1 MNDLIIKNGM
11 VYDPLNN
18 INGEKKEIHIKDGII
33 VDKVNRDAKI
43 IDASGMIVMPGGVDI
58 HSHIAGT
65 KVNAGRIFRPDD
77 KLDEFN
83 EKRTKL
89 TRSGTGWSVPSTF
102 VTGYRYAKLGYTT
115 VVEPAMPLLKAR
127 HTHEEFLDIPIIDK
141 AAFPLFGNN
150 WFVME
155 FIKNKEYEKLAAYIS
170 WILKATKG
178 YAIKIVNPGGV
189 ENWAWSQNVSSLD
202 DHVLHF
208 DVTPREIVESLTKVN
223 EILKLPHTIHVHANN
238 LGHPGNKEHT
248 IETFKTVEK
257 IQSKKGRDSAF
268 HLTHCQF
275 NSYSGTNWG
284 NFESGAS
291 DIAEYL
297 NSHKHV
303 TIDTGQVI
311 FAKAAT
317 TTMTADGPWQYSLHK
332 LGGMS
337 QWGAKPGVKWIN
349 GQVEGESGSGIV
361 PYFFNPKVAVN
372 AVQWAIGLE
381 LMLLTKNPWQVFM
394 TTDHPNGGP
403 FTSYPQMIRWFMD
416 KKSRDDVLLNQCSK
430 KASEKTELKDID
442 RELTLNEI
450 CIVTRA
456 GTAKCLGMTDRGHLG
471 TGAIADV
478 AIYKLNPDKYTGT
491 EIERAFSLAA
501 FTIKDGQIVVK
512 NGEIVA
518 TPLGTT
524 ICAEGHVKDSITEA
538 MLEDVK
544 AHWRDHYS
552 INFNNYAVQDVY
564 VPKLKIMNTPNK
576 GRR

>member
-1 MNDLIIKNGM
+1 MNDLIIKNGL
-11 VYDPLNN
+11 VYDPLNK
-18 INGEKKEIHIKDGII
+18 IDGEKKEIHLKNG
-33 VDKVNRDAKI
+33 VVVEKVNGDAKV
-43 IDASGMIVMPGGVDI
+43 IDASGMIIMPGGVDI

-65 KVNAGRIFRPDD
+65 KVNLGRTFRPED
-77 KLDEFN
+77 KLSEFN

-150 WFVME
+150 WFIME
-155 FIKNKEYEKLAAYIS
+155 YVKQKDYEKLAAYIA

-178 YAIKIVNPGGV
+178 YAVKIVNPGGV
-189 ENWAWSQNVSSLD
+189 ENWAWGKNVNSLD
-202 DHVLHF
+202 DYVFHF
-208 DVTPREIVESLTKVN
+208 EVTPREIVESLAKVN
-223 EILKLPHTIHVHANN
+223 EMLKLPHTIHVHANN

-248 IETFKTVEK
+248 LETFQTVEK
-257 IQSKKGRDSAF
+257 IKSKSGRDSSF

-275 NSYSGTNWG
+275 NSYGGTNWG
-284 NFESGAS
+284 NFESGAA
-291 DIAEYL
+291 DITEYL
-297 NSHKHV
+297 NSHKHI
-303 TIDTGQVI
+303 TIDAGQVV
-311 FAKAAT
+311 FGKAAT
-317 TTMTADGPWQYSLHK
+317 TTMTADGPWEFALHHIS
-332 LGGMS
+332 GTS
-337 QWGAKPGVKWIN
+337 PWGAKPGVKWIN

-372 AVQWAIGLE
+372 AIQWAVGLE
-381 LMLLTKNPWQVFM
+381 LMLLTKNSWQVYM

-403 FTSYPQMIRWFMD
+403 FTSYPQIIRWLMD

-430 KASEKTELKDID
+430 KASEKSQLKDID

-450 CIVTRA
+450 CIMTRA

-471 TGAIADV
+471 LGAIGDI
-478 AIYKLNPDKYTGT
+478 AIYKIDPKKMDGHS
-491 EIERAFSLAA
+491 IEKAFSLAA
-501 FTIKDGQIVVK
+501 YTIKDGQIVVK
-512 NGEIVA
+512 DGEITA
-518 TPLGTT
+518 TPMGTT
-524 ICAEGHVKDSITEA
+524 ICAEGKVKESIMDA

-544 AHWRDHYS
+544 AHWRNHYS

-564 VPKLKIMNTPNK
+564 TPKVKTMN
-576 GRR
+576 GA

>member
-1 MNDLIIKNGM
+1 
-11 VYDPLNN
+11 
-18 INGEKKEIHIKDGII
+18 
-33 VDKVNRDAKI
+33 
-43 IDASGMIVMPGGVDI
+43 IVMPGGVDI

-65 KVNAGRIFRPDD
+65 KVNAGRLFRPDD
-77 KLDEFN
+77 KLEEFN

-150 WFVME
+150 WFVLE
-155 FIKNKEYEKLAAYIS
+155 FIKNKEYEKLAAYIN
-170 WILKATKG
+170 WILKITKG

-189 ENWAWSQNVSSLD
+189 ENWAWGANCESLD
-202 DHVLHF
+202 SNVFHF

-223 EILKLPHTIHVHANN
+223 ETLKLPHTIHVHANN

-248 IETFKTVEK
+248 LDTFKTVEK
-257 IQSKKGRDSAF
+257 IQSKKGRNSAF

-275 NSYSGTNWG
+275 NAYGGTNWG
-284 NFESGAS
+284 DFESGAA

-297 NSHKHV
+297 NTHKHV
-303 TIDTGQVI
+303 TIDVGQVI

-317 TTMTADGPWQYSLHK
+317 TTMTADGPWEFALHH
-332 LGGMS
+332 LGGTS
-337 QWGAKPGVKWIN
+337 NWGARPGVKWIN
-349 GQVEGESGSGIV
+349 NQVESESGSGIV
-361 PYFFNPKVAVN
+361 PYFFSPKVAVN

-381 LMLLTKNPWQVFM
+381 LMLLTKNSWQVFM

-430 KASEKTELKDID
+430 KAVEKTELKDID

-471 TGAIADV
+471 IGAIGDV
-478 AIYKLNPDKYTGT
+478 AIYKLDPDKVDGHA
-491 EIERAFSLAA
+491 IEKAFSLAA
-501 FTIKDGQIVVK
+501 YTIKDGQIVVK
-512 NGEIVA
+512 DGEITA
-518 TPLGTT
+518 TPIGTT
-524 ICAEGHVKDSITEA
+524 LCAEGKVKESATEA

-544 AHWRDHYS
+544 SHWRDHYS
-552 INFNNYAVQDVY
+552 INFNNYAVQDAY
-564 VPKLKIMNTPNK
+564 VPKLKIINK
-576 GRR
+576 

>member
-1 MNDLIIKNGM
+1 MSDLIVKNGL

-18 INGEKKEIHIKDGII
+18 IDGEKKEIHIKDGVI
-33 VDKVNRDAKI
+33 VERANGEAKI

-65 KVNAGRIFRPDD
+65 KVNLGRSFRPDD
-77 KLDEFN
+77 KLEDFN

-89 TRSGTGWSVPSTF
+89 TRSGTGWSVPSTW
-102 VTGYRYAKLGYTT
+102 VTGYRYARLGYTT

-127 HTHEEFLDIPIIDK
+127 HTHEEFLDTPIIDK

-155 FIKNKEYEKLAAYIS
+155 YVKEKEYDKLAAYIS
-170 WILKATKG
+170 WILKSTKG
-178 YAIKIVNPGGV
+178 YAVKIVNPGGV
-189 ENWAWSQNVSSLD
+189 ENWAWGKNVNSLD
-202 DHVLHF
+202 DHVFHF
-208 DVTPREIVESLTKVN
+208 EVTPREIVESLAKVN
-223 EILKLPHTIHVHANN
+223 ETLQLPHTIHVHANN

-248 IETFKTVEK
+248 LETFEAVEK
-257 IQSKKGRDSAF
+257 IQAKSGRNSSF

-275 NSYSGTNWG
+275 NAYGGTNWG
-284 NFESGAS
+284 DFESGAS

-303 TIDTGQVI
+303 TIDAGQVV
-311 FAKAAT
+311 FGKAAT
-317 TTMTADGPWQYSLHK
+317 TTMTADGPWEFALHH
-332 LGGMS
+332 LGGTS
-337 QWGAKPGVKWIN
+337 AWGAKPGIKWIN

-372 AVQWAIGLE
+372 AIQWAIGLE

-403 FTSYPQMIRWFMD
+403 FTSYPQIFRWLMD
-416 KKSRDDVLLNQCSK
+416 KKSRDDVLLNHCSK
-430 KASEKTELKDID
+430 KASDKTQLKDID
-442 RELTLNEI
+442 REMNLNEI
-450 CIVTRA
+450 AIITRA

-471 TGAIADV
+471 VGAIGDV
-478 AIYKLNPDKYTGT
+478 AIYKLDPKKLDGHA
-491 EIERAFSLAA
+491 IEKAFSLAA
-501 FTIKDGQIVVK
+501 YTIKDGQIVVK
-512 NGEIVA
+512 DGEITA
-518 TPLGTT
+518 TPMGTT
-524 ICAEGHVKDSITEA
+524 ICAEGKVKESIMES

-552 INFNNYAVQDVY
+552 INFANYPVHDAY
-564 VPKLKIMNTPNK
+564 APKVKIIN
-576 GRR
+576 GA

>member
-1 MNDLIIKNGM
+1 MKNLIIKNGI

-18 INGEKKEIHIKDGII
+18 IDGEKKEIHIRDGVI
-33 VDKVNRDAKI
+33 VDKVNGDAKI
-43 IDASGMIVMPGGVDI
+43 IDVTGMIVMPGGVDI

-65 KVNAGRIFRPDD
+65 KVNAGRQFRPED
-77 KLDEFN
+77 KLENYN

-141 AAFPLFGNN
+141 AAFPLLGNN

-155 FIKNKEYEKLAAYIS
+155 YVKNKEYEKLAAYIN

-189 ENWAWSQNVSSLD
+189 ENWAWSKNVTSLD

-208 DVTPREIVESLTKVN
+208 EVTPREIIECLTKVN
-223 EILKLPHTIHVHANN
+223 ETLKLPHTIHVHANN

-248 IETFKTVEK
+248 IETFKTIEK
-257 IQSKKGRDSAF
+257 IQSKKGRNASF

-275 NSYSGTNWG
+275 NAYGGTNWG
-284 NFESGAS
+284 DFESGAA

-297 NSHKHV
+297 NSHKNV
-303 TIDTGQVI
+303 TIDIGQVI
-311 FAKAAT
+311 FGEAAT
-317 TTMTADGPWQYSLHK
+317 TTMTADGPWEFALHH
-332 LGGMS
+332 LGGTS
-337 QWGAKPGVKWIN
+337 TWGAKPGVKWIN

-361 PYFFNPKVAVN
+361 PYFFNPKLAVN
-372 AVQWAIGLE
+372 AIQWAIGLE

-403 FTSYPQMIRWFMD
+403 FTSYPQIIRWYMD
-416 KKSRDDVLLNQCSK
+416 KKSRNDVLLNMCSK
-430 KASEKTELKDID
+430 KAAEKTQLKDID
-442 RELTLNEI
+442 RELTLNEL

-456 GTAKCLGMTDRGHLG
+456 GTAKSLGMTDRGHLG
-471 TGAIADV
+471 IGAIGDI
-478 AIYKLNPDKYTGT
+478 AIYKLDPNKMDGHS
-491 EIERAFSLAA
+491 IEKAFSLTAY
-501 FTIKDGQIVVK
+501 TIKDGQIVVK
-512 NGEIVA
+512 DGEITA
-518 TPLGTT
+518 TPMGTT
-524 ICAEGHVKDSITEA
+524 LCAEGEIKNEITEQ

-544 AHWRDHYS
+544 SHWKDHYS
-552 INFNNYAVQDVY
+552 INFNNYGVEDAY
-564 VPKLKIMNTPNK
+564 TPKLKIIS
-576 GRR
+576 GV

>member
-1 MNDLIIKNGM
+1 MNDLIIKNGL
-11 VYDPLNN
+11 VYDPLNK
-18 INGEKKEIHIKDGII
+18 IDGEKKEIHIKNG
-33 VDKVNRDAKI
+33 VVVEKVNGDAKI
-43 IDASGMIVMPGGVDI
+43 IDASGMIIMPGGVDI

-65 KVNAGRIFRPDD
+65 KVNLGRAFRPED
-77 KLDEFN
+77 KLSEFN

-89 TRSGTGWSVPSTF
+89 TRSGTGWSVPSTW
-102 VTGYRYAKLGYTT
+102 VTGYRYARLGYTT

-150 WFVME
+150 WFIME
-155 FIKNKEYEKLAAYIS
+155 YVKQKDYEKLAAYIA

-178 YAIKIVNPGGV
+178 YAVKIVNPGGV
-189 ENWAWSQNVSSLD
+189 ENWAWGKNVNSLD
-202 DHVLHF
+202 DHVFHF
-208 DVTPREIVESLTKVN
+208 EVTPREIIESLAKVN
-223 EILKLPHTIHVHANN
+223 EMLKLPHTIHVHANN

-248 IETFKTVEK
+248 LETFQTVEK
-257 IQSKKGRDSAF
+257 IKSKSGRDSSF

-284 NFESGAS
+284 NFESGAA

-297 NSHKHV
+297 NSHKHI
-303 TIDTGQVI
+303 TIDAGQVV
-311 FAKAAT
+311 FGKAAT
-317 TTMTADGPWQYSLHK
+317 TTMTADGPWEFALHHIS
-332 LGGMS
+332 GTS
-337 QWGAKPGVKWIN
+337 PWGAKPGVKWIN

-372 AVQWAIGLE
+372 AIQWAVGLE

-403 FTSYPQMIRWFMD
+403 FTSYPQIIRWLMD

-430 KASEKTELKDID
+430 KAAEKTQLKDID

-450 CIVTRA
+450 SIMTRT

-471 TGAIADV
+471 MGAIGDI
-478 AIYKLNPDKYTGT
+478 AIYKLDPKKMDGHT
-491 EIERAFSLAA
+491 IEKAFSLAA
-501 FTIKDGQIVVK
+501 YTIKDGQIVVK
-512 NGEIVA
+512 DGEITA
-518 TPLGTT
+518 TPIGTT
-524 ICAEGHVKDSITEA
+524 ICAEGKVKESVMEA

-552 INFNNYAVQDVY
+552 INFNNYAVQDAYAPRV
-564 VPKLKIMNTPNK
+564 KIMN
-576 GRR
+576 GA

>member
-1 MNDLIIKNGM
+1 MKDLIIKNGI
-11 VYDPLNN
+11 VYDPLND
-18 INGEKKEIHIKDGII
+18 IDGEKKEIHIKNGIF
-33 VDKVNRDAKI
+33 VDKVNGDAKV

-65 KVNAGRIFRPDD
+65 KVNAGRQFRPED
-77 KLDEFN
+77 KLPEFN

-89 TRSGTGWSVPSTF
+89 TRAGTGWSVPSTW

-155 FIKNKEYEKLAAYIS
+155 FIKNKEYEKLAAYIN
-170 WILKATKG
+170 WILKITKG

-189 ENWAWSQNVSSLD
+189 ENWAWGRNVSSLD
-202 DHVLHF
+202 DNVFHF
-208 DVTPREIVESLTKVN
+208 DVTPREILESLTKVSTT
-223 EILKLPHTIHVHANN
+223 LKLPHTIHVHANN

-248 IETFKTVEK
+248 LGTFKAVEK
-257 IQSKKGRDSAF
+257 IKSKSGRDSNL

-275 NSYSGTNWG
+275 HSYSGTNWG
-284 NFESGAS
+284 DFESGAA

-297 NSHKHV
+297 NTHNHV

-337 QWGAKPGVKWIN
+337 PWGAKPGVKWIN

-361 PYFFNPKVAVN
+361 PYFFSPKVAVN
-372 AVQWAIGLE
+372 AIQWAIGLE

-403 FTSYPQMIRWFMD
+403 FTSYPQIIRWYMD

-430 KASEKTELKDID
+430 KASGKTQLQDID

-456 GTAKCLGMTDRGHLG
+456 GTAKSLGMTDRGHLG
-471 TGAIADV
+471 AGAIGDV
-478 AIYKLNPDKYTGT
+478 AIYKLNPEKYTGA
-491 EIERAFSLAA
+491 EIEKAFGNVAY
-501 FTIKDGQIVVK
+501 TIKDGQIVVK
-512 NGEIVA
+512 DGEITA
-518 TPLGTT
+518 TPSGTT
-524 ICAEGHVKDSITEA
+524 ISAEGDIKDSATEA

-544 AHWRDHYS
+544 SHWRDHYS
-552 INFNNYAVQDVY
+552 INFNNYGVEDAY
-564 VPKLKIMNTPNK
+564 VPKLKVIKT
-576 GRR
+576 